1 MTSVSPAPRKPSG
14 KAAAKPRKRVQPASP
29 AAAEGH
35 AQGATEAVAE
45 AVSGARDLND
55 LAAGERAANF
65 RHTRA
70 ARRAEVIEDYVEM
83 IADLIG
89 QEGEARAV
97 DIARR
102 LGVSHATVVKT
113 VTRLQEIGLVQ
124 SRPYRAIFLTDK
136 GRQMAEESRKR
147 HEIVLAFLRAIGVSE
162 DTAHAD
168 AEGMEHHC
176 SRETL
181 AAFQRLI
188 DGRGKV

>member
-1 MTSVSPAPRKPSG
+1 MMTSVTPTSRKTAGKSG
-14 KAAAKPRKRVQPASP
+14 QRSRAAAPAAEHGAARESAP
-29 AAAEGH
+29 AAA
-35 AQGATEAVAE
+35 AMSNGA
-45 AVSGARDLND
+45 SARNLDD

-70 ARRAEVIEDYVEM
+70 ARRTEVTEDYVEM
-83 IADLIG
+83 IADLIA

-113 VTRLQEIGLVQ
+113 VTRLQEVGLVQ
-124 SRPYRAIFLTDK
+124 SRPYRAIFLTEK

-188 DGRGKV
+188 DGRKP

>member
-1 MTSVSPAPRKPSG
+1 MTSASPAPRK
-14 KAAAKPRKRVQPASP
+14 SP
-29 AAAEGH
+29 AAKA
-35 AQGATEAVAE
+35 AKAKKTAPAVPAAASNGA
-45 AVSGARDLND
+45 SARDLND

-70 ARRAEVIEDYVEM
+70 NRRTEVTEDYVEM
-83 IADLIG
+83 IADLIE
-89 QEGEARAV
+89 QDGEARAV

-113 VTRLQEIGLVQ
+113 VTRLQEVGLVQ

-147 HEIVLAFLRAIGVSE
+147 HEVVLAFLRAIGVSE

-188 DGRGKV
+188 DSRKT

>member
-1 MTSVSPAPRKPSG
+1 MMTSISPASRKSAPAKSGG
-14 KAAAKPRKRVQPASP
+14 KAAKTKTVPPVAPERPANGDS
-29 AAAEGH
+29 
-35 AQGATEAVAE
+35 
-45 AVSGARDLND
+45 ARDLND

-70 ARRAEVIEDYVEM
+70 NRRTEVTEDYVEM
-83 IADLIG
+83 IADLIE
-89 QEGEARAV
+89 QDGEARAV

-113 VTRLQEIGLVQ
+113 VTRLQEVGLVQ

-147 HEIVLAFLRAIGVSE
+147 HEVVLAFLRAIGVSE
-162 DTAHAD
+162 DTAHTD

-188 DGRGKV
+188 DSRKA

>member
-1 MTSVSPAPRKPSG
+1 MSSVSPVSRKAPV
-14 KAAAKPRKRVQPASP
+14 KPRKRAPAKPATVEAAADSVVPAS
-29 AAAEGH
+29 
-35 AQGATEAVAE
+35 
-45 AVSGARDLND
+45 ARDLND

-70 ARRAEVIEDYVEM
+70 NRRTEVTEDYVEM
-83 IADLIG
+83 IADLIE
-89 QEGEARAV
+89 QDGEARAV

-113 VTRLQEIGLVQ
+113 VTRLQEVGLVQ

-162 DTAHAD
+162 DTAHTD

-181 AAFQRLI
+181 AAFRRLI
-188 DGRGKV
+188 DSRKA

>member
-1 MTSVSPAPRKPSG
+1 MMTSASPTPRKSATKA
-14 KAAAKPRKRVQPASP
+14 KAAKAEP
-29 AAAEGH
+29 AAPL
-35 AQGATEAVAE
+35 GAKVPDA
-45 AVSGARDLND
+45 ARDLND

-70 ARRAEVIEDYVEM
+70 NRRTEVTEDYVEM
-83 IADLIG
+83 IADLIE

-113 VTRLQEIGLVQ
+113 VTRLQDVGLVQ

-147 HEIVLAFLRAIGVSE
+147 HEVVLAFLRAIGVSE

-188 DGRGKV
+188 DSRKA

>member
-1 MTSVSPAPRKPSG
+1 MMTSASPAPRKSAANKPDAKSG
-14 KAAAKPRKRVQPASP
+14 VKAAKAQPLADKSP
-29 AAAEGH
+29 AEKPAANGD
-35 AQGATEAVAE
+35 
-45 AVSGARDLND
+45 SARDLND

-70 ARRAEVIEDYVEM
+70 NRRTEVTEDYVEM
-83 IADLIG
+83 IADLIE
-89 QEGEARAV
+89 QDGEARAV

-113 VTRLQEIGLVQ
+113 VTRLQEVGLVQ

-147 HEIVLAFLRAIGVSE
+147 HEVVLAFLRAIGVSE
-162 DTAHAD
+162 DTAHTD

-188 DGRGKV
+188 DSRKA

>member
-1 MTSVSPAPRKPSG
+1 MMTSASPTPRKSAAKPAKG
-14 KAAAKPRKRVQPASP
+14 GTALPEDKAAAVP
-29 AAAEGH
+29 
-35 AQGATEAVAE
+35 AVAAPVVE
-45 AVSGARDLND
+45 GAGARDLND

-70 ARRAEVIEDYVEM
+70 NRRTEVTEDYVEM
-83 IADLIG
+83 IADLIE
-89 QEGEARAV
+89 QDGEARAV

-113 VTRLQEIGLVQ
+113 VTRLQDVGLVQ

-147 HEIVLAFLRAIGVSE
+147 HEVVLAFLRAIGVSE

-188 DGRGKV
+188 DSRKA

>member
-1 MTSVSPAPRKPSG
+1 MMTSASPAPRKAP
-14 KAAAKPRKRVQPASP
+14 AKPRKRASTQAAPDGAP
-29 AAAEGH
+29 AAP
-35 AQGATEAVAE
+35 QVDGANG
-45 AVSGARDLND
+45 VSARDLND

-70 ARRAEVIEDYVEM
+70 NRRTEVTEDYVEM
-83 IADLIG
+83 IADLIE
-89 QEGEARAV
+89 QDGEARAV

-113 VTRLQEIGLVQ
+113 VTRLQEVGLVQ

-136 GRQMAEESRKR
+136 GRQMAEQSRKR

-188 DGRGKV
+188 DSRKS